1 MHIRLVFTT
10 EEQEV
15 IIWAGA
21 YGSAATPQD
30 EVPLDLRTISLDNG
44 CDRMIPI
51 TAILCEIGWNF
62 NELR

>member
-1 MHIRLVFTT
+1 MT
-10 EEQEV
+10 EAGSKQEEV
-15 IIWAGA
+15 ISWAETCE
-21 YGSAATPQD
+21 SAATPQD